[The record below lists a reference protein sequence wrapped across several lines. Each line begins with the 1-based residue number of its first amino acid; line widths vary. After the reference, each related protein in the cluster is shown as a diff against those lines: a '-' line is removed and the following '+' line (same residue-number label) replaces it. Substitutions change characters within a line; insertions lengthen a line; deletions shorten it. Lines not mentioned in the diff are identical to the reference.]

1 MTDIPPP
8 PSKLPLLII
17 IGFAVAGAAVTAV
30 PFSLGW
36 RRARKR
42 REAKTGRAVFFDA
55 SGSAGHPRN
64 SGSIV
69 ARCCASRRRSW
80 DMFRALPGAG
90 KQSSRDV
97 LSLSRLTFDAL
108 NQ

>member
-1 MTDIPPP
+1 LLCKASWLDKRNGTHFDDRHPAP

-17 IGFAVAGAAVTAV
+17 IGFAVAGAVVTAV

-64 SGSIV
+64 LKGS
-69 ARCCASRRRSW
+69 
-80 DMFRALPGAG
+80 F
-90 KQSSRDV
+90 DV
-97 LSLSRLTFDAL
+97 S
-108 NQ
+108 

>member
-17 IGFAVAGAAVTAV
+17 IGFAVAGAVVTAV

-42 REAKTGRAVFFDA
+42 REAKTGRAVFF
-55 SGSAGHPRN
+55 
-64 SGSIV
+64 
-69 ARCCASRRRSW
+69 RRER
-80 DMFRALPGAG
+80 
-90 KQSSRDV
+90 
-97 LSLSRLTFDAL
+97 
-108 NQ
+108 